1 MKPRDVRAAI
11 MDELALAWL
20 QVPGHAFV
28 PWALAEAQG
37 VNVLSVGRAL
47 VELREA
53 GSVLLYRQEGDAML
67 VSVVLTP
74 QGQAEWINDR
84 AESCLPGVRVQQ
96 RLMYQLLQRQEHV
109 SAATLEAF
117 LGLPALRVRQLVL
130 IMRSLG
136 SVQAAVD
143 AAGHFT
149 EIRVRRSAEG
159 IRLVGGA

>member
-28 PWALAEAQG
+28 SWALAEAHG
-37 VNVLSVGRAL
+37 LNVLSVGRAL

-53 GSVLLYRQEGDAML
+53 GSVLLYRPDGDAML

-74 QGQAEWINDR
+74 QGQVAWIHDR
-84 AESCLPGVRVQQ
+84 AESCLPGVRAQQ
-96 RLMYQLLQRQEHV
+96 RLVYQFLQQQEPI
-109 SAATLEAF
+109 SAATLEAS
-117 LGLPALRVRQLVL
+117 LGLPALRVHQLVL

-149 EIRVRRSAEG
+149 KIRGRRSVEG
-159 IRLVGGA
+159 VRLVGGA